1 MRRTTP
7 TRISPP
13 FVGVASSTPEI
24 PEVFEVCQFLPEIQA
39 VVCDMCVDD
48 KKPALKTCMKC
59 EMSMCAQHLEPH
71 LTVPL
76 LLQTHSLTE
85 PIAPGAGGIGAT
97 TKCPHHGKIL
107 EYYCLDD
114 LTSACM
120 SCAIEDQHRVHNMK
134 TLPKAHKELGEK
146 LKEKQ
151 KSLAQRERQSLELVR
166 WDKEQRERLAS
177 SSVRLIEGVSALRDI
192 TLTSVQSSVSARIM
206 SVKTSKR
213 TMQAA
218 LSDGDS
224 FHFLQG
230 YEGVHQAVEKAC
242 AVDLRKGLEPG
253 ADRDKL
259 VQELQQSGGKLVE
272 QTTQLWSSLL
282 ALVDPENHQEKQ
294 GSPGLPPT
302 TTLTFDPTSLGR
314 DMSLSQDHRKVFY
327 TPLAKLTTHTLLCQ
341 GSSSDANLRW
351 VVKLSEDCDWT
362 VGLRVNVSSAETV
375 DAIDYVSS
383 VNVFAL
389 RWQMEQLSSLADL
402 NSQCIYL
409 PGKTAAQPE
418 AIPRPIE
425 LEVFWDKTSNPPSL
439 SFYSRGRYHQRMALH
454 RMEIR
459 HYQADLTPF
468 VTLET
473 GSSPARA
480 RQKEVY
486 SLSRAIHY
494 LGYER
499 SITSSYEVNFQSN
512 LNGEYDLYGVN
523 SQPEQQWGCPC
534 GAVHNHPKTQQ
545 QQSFYHQHVSHQGSM
560 CTCGRVIGTPY
571 MGVFCELV

>member
-1 MRRTTP
+1 M
-7 TRISPP
+7 SE
-13 FVGVASSTPEI
+13 G
-24 PEVFEVCQFLPEIQA
+24 CQSLPLPEIQA

-76 LLQTHSLTE
+76 LLQTHTLTE
-85 PIAPGAGGIGAT
+85 PIAPGAGGIGAA

-120 SCAIEDQHRVHNMK
+120 SCAIDDQHRVHNMK

-146 LKEKQ
+146 LKEEQ
-151 KSLAQRERQSLELVR
+151 KALAQRESQSLELVR

-192 TLTSVQSSVSARIM
+192 TLTSVQSSVSARVKYI
-206 SVKTSKR
+206 KTSKR

-230 YEGVHQAVEKAC
+230 YEGVHQAVEKAR

-253 ADRDKL
+253 ADRNKL

-282 ALVDPENHQEKQ
+282 ALVDPENYQEIQ

-314 DMSLSQDHRKVFY
+314 GMSLSQDHRKVFY

-341 GSSSDANLRW
+341 DSGSDANPRW

-375 DAIDYVSS
+375 KAFGYVSS
-383 VNVFAL
+383 AGNVKVFAL
-389 RWQMEQLSSLADL
+389 RWQKDQLSSLADL

-409 PGKTAAQPE
+409 PGNTAAQPE

-459 HYQADLTPF
+459 HDQADLTPF

-480 RQKEVY
+480 RQEEEY
-486 SLSRAIHY
+486 SQFS
-494 LGYER
+494 LGFSGTR
-499 SITSSYEVNFQSN
+499 K
-512 LNGEYDLYGVN
+512 YGVN

-545 QQSFYHQHVSHQGSM
+545 QSFYVQHVSHQGPM